1 MSAHDDYFLSLFN
14 NSDSIIHLDN
24 AERRAPE
31 IATLGRVGAAHLR
44 SLGVEKGARVAI
56 WMANSEQYLVALT
69 ACAAGGFV
77 VVSVNTRYSAAEA
90 TDLIIR
96 SGAALTL
103 VDDSTPATPPGPTM
117 AAAELLIG
125 DEDQSTTIG
134 TSDDHFVVFTT
145 SGTTS
150 KPKMVVHGQRSI
162 AVHAR
167 NVATGAGIT
176 ADDVVLVAMPLCGV
190 FGLCTLTSALA
201 AGSTVV
207 MPTGFDVART
217 AELIERHQV
226 TITHGSDDMFH
237 RLLEHGADLG
247 SMRWAGYGRF
257 NTSLDGIVERAE
269 ASGGRLT
276 GLYGMSEVQALFS
289 VRDPSGS
296 PAERTKAGGTIIADD
311 ASARVV
317 DGELQLK
324 GPSLFAGYL
333 AEGGASVDDD
343 LTADN
348 YDDGWFRTG
357 DLAEQDPSNPREFTY
372 LSRMGDVLRLGGF
385 LVSPVEIEAVLM
397 GLDGV
402 LEAQVV
408 AVDRPSSARP
418 VAFVISDGPEIDE
431 AGAIATCRQ
440 HLARYKVPIA
450 VLTIDRFPT
459 TPSANGTK
467 IQRVKLRE
475 IADIALR

>member
-1 MSAHDDYFLSLFN
+1 
-14 NSDSIIHLDN
+14 
-24 AERRAPE
+24 
-31 IATLGRVGAAHLR
+31 
-44 SLGVEKGARVAI
+44 
-56 WMANSEQYLVALT
+56 
-69 ACAAGGFV
+69 
-77 VVSVNTRYSAAEA
+77 
-90 TDLIIR
+90 
-96 SGAALTL
+96 
-103 VDDSTPATPPGPTM
+103 
-117 AAAELLIG
+117 
-125 DEDQSTTIG
+125 
-134 TSDDHFVVFTT
+134 
-145 SGTTS
+145 
-150 KPKMVVHGQRSI
+150 
-162 AVHAR
+162 
-167 NVATGAGIT
+167 
-176 ADDVVLVAMPLCGV
+176 
-190 FGLCTLTSALA
+190 
-201 AGSTVV
+201 

-217 AELIERHQV
+217 AELIERHQI
-226 TITHGSDDMFH
+226 TITHGSDDVFH

-269 ASGGRLT
+269 AIGGRLT

-348 YDDGWFRTG
+348 YDDDWFCTG
-357 DLAEQDPSNPREFTY
+357 DFAEQDPSNPREFTY
-372 LSRMGDVLRLGGF
+372 LARMGDVLRLGGF

-397 GLDGV
+397 DLDGV

-408 AVDRPSSARP
+408 AVDRQSGARP
-418 VAFVISDGPEIDE
+418 VAFVISDGAEIDE
-431 AGAIATCRQ
+431 AGAIAACRER
-440 HLARYKVPIA
+440 LARYKVPIA

>member
-1 MSAHDDYFLSLFN
+1 MATHDDDFLSLFN
-14 NSDSIIHLDN
+14 GSDSIIHLDN
-24 AERRAPE
+24 AERSAPE
-31 IATLGRVGAAHLR
+31 IEALGRVGAAHLR
-44 SLGVEKGARVAI
+44 SLGVEKGARIAI

-77 VVSVNTRYSAAEA
+77 AVSVNTRYSAAEA
-90 TDLIIR
+90 ADLISR
-96 SGAALTL
+96 SGAVLTL
-103 VDDSTPATPPGPTM
+103 IDESTPAAPPGPTM
-117 AAAELLIG
+117 AAAQLLSG
-125 DEDQSTTIG
+125 DEDKSAATG
-134 TSDDHFVVFTT
+134 SADDHFVVFTT

-150 KPKMVVHGQRSI
+150 KPKMVVHRQRSI

-167 NVATGAGIT
+167 NMATGAVIT
-176 ADDVVLVAMPLCGV
+176 ADDIVLVAMPLCGV

-217 AELIERHQV
+217 AELIKRHQV

-257 NTSLDGIVERAE
+257 NTSLDGIVERAD

-296 PAERTKAGGTIIADD
+296 PAERTKAGGTIIADN
-311 ASARVV
+311 ASARVI

-372 LSRMGDVLRLGGF
+372 LTRMGDVLRLGGF

-408 AVDRPSSARP
+408 AVDRPSGARP

-440 HLARYKVPIA
+440 HLARYKLPIA

-475 IADIALR
+475 IAEIALR

>member
-1 MSAHDDYFLSLFN
+1 MATHDDDFLSLFN
-14 NSDSIIHLDN
+14 GSDSIIHLDN
-24 AERRAPE
+24 AERSAPE
-31 IATLGRVGAAHLR
+31 IEALGRVGAAHLR
-44 SLGVEKGARVAI
+44 SLGVEKGARIAI

-77 VVSVNTRYSAAEA
+77 AVSVNTRYSAAEA
-90 TDLIIR
+90 ADLISR
-96 SGAALTL
+96 SGAVLTL
-103 VDDSTPATPPGPTM
+103 VDESTPAVPPGPTM
-117 AAAELLIG
+117 AAAQLLSG
-125 DEDQSTTIG
+125 DEDKSAATG
-134 TSDDHFVVFTT
+134 SADDHFVVFTT

-150 KPKMVVHGQRSI
+150 KPKMVVHRQRSI

-167 NVATGAGIT
+167 NMATGAGIT
-176 ADDVVLVAMPLCGV
+176 ADDIVLVAMSLCGV

-257 NTSLDGIVERAE
+257 NTSLDGIVERAD

-296 PAERTKAGGTIIADD
+296 PAERTKAGGTIIADN

-372 LSRMGDVLRLGGF
+372 LTRMGDVLRLGGF

-408 AVDRPSSARP
+408 AVDRPSGARP

-475 IADIALR
+475 IAEIALR

>member
-1 MSAHDDYFLSLFN
+1 MSAHDDHFLSLFN
-14 NSDSIIHLDN
+14 SSDSIIHLDN

-77 VVSVNTRYSAAEA
+77 AVSVNTRYSAAEA
-90 TDLIIR
+90 ADLIIR

-103 VDDSTPATPPGPTM
+103 VDGSTPATPPGPTIPAADLM
-117 AAAELLIG
+117 IGDDDHSAAA
-125 DEDQSTTIG
+125 STD
-134 TSDDHFVVFTT
+134 DDHFVVFTT

-276 GLYGMSEVQALFS
+276 G
-289 VRDPSGS
+289 
-296 PAERTKAGGTIIADD
+296 
-311 ASARVV
+311 
-317 DGELQLK
+317 
-324 GPSLFAGYL
+324 
-333 AEGGASVDDD
+333 
-343 LTADN
+343 
-348 YDDGWFRTG
+348 
-357 DLAEQDPSNPREFTY
+357 
-372 LSRMGDVLRLGGF
+372 
-385 LVSPVEIEAVLM
+385 
-397 GLDGV
+397 
-402 LEAQVV
+402 
-408 AVDRPSSARP
+408 
-418 VAFVISDGPEIDE
+418 
-431 AGAIATCRQ
+431 
-440 HLARYKVPIA
+440 
-450 VLTIDRFPT
+450 
-459 TPSANGTK
+459 
-467 IQRVKLRE
+467 
-475 IADIALR
+475 